1 MLVTPEAVVV
11 YQLVHRLKKKDR
23 LRTRGRV
30 RGHRDNQGSFT
41 ELLSSASGLMSAD
54 LDII

>member
-1 MLVTPEAVVV
+1 VLVTPEAVVV
-11 YQLVHRLKKKDR
+11 YQLVHRLKKKKER

-41 ELLSSASGLMSAD
+41 ELLSSGQWSYEC
-54 LDII
+54 